1 MNSDEKIKQFYI
13 NYLESKIH
21 AIEDPAKLLSVTLEL
36 AWDDA
41 MTYERRFNKEG
52 SLNKHTKEILNV
64 CQNSEK
70 LSIFT
75 GEKCSAVDSFHLI
88 NEKYKDWNMR
98 IGVWQK
104 FQNMTIK
111 YLRSCQGN
119 CHINI
124 NEIIEIED
132 WSQCEC
138 PIDTKIAKTL
148 YRKALDDEKA
158 EIAWKV
164 ATSVTEKDT
173 RFSWNYFSEETYTE
187 MQNMI
192 REYCSKN
199 GIIGPLFFDFEY
211 WE

>member
-1 MNSDEKIKQFYI
+1 MLIQKGG
-13 NYLESKIH
+13 
-21 AIEDPAKLLSVTLEL
+21 SVWSGHVAL
-36 AWDDA
+36 ATPD
-41 MTYERRFNKEG
+41 RRLRRPG
-52 SLNKHTKEILNV
+52 I
-64 CQNSEK
+64 C
-70 LSIFT
+70 
-75 GEKCSAVDSFHLI
+75 
-88 NEKYKDWNMR
+88 
-98 IGVWQK
+98 
-104 FQNMTIK
+104 MTIK

-173 RFSWNYFSEETYTE
+173 MFSWNYFSEETYTE